1 MEKSQIFL
9 KFFDLIFLIFFG
21 AGSNST
27 HVAGLDPANPARSLV
42 QTNDL
47 AGEPKAL
54 VNMNN
59 AKVIKLPSHSNK
71 THLQRKKG
79 NERTWCWR
87 RRSRWWCRVSSAGFL
102 FLWPSLCPLSCYWF
116 LVLLPLVLEGGVVER
131 WCCFNS
137 LLVGRSHAGLFLLG
151 LVLGSGE
158 GKVDGDAVLVYWLL
172 VSSSFSLLF

>member
-1 MEKSQIFL
+1 
-9 KFFDLIFLIFFG
+9 
-21 AGSNST
+21 
-27 HVAGLDPANPARSLV
+27 VAGLDPANPARSLV

-87 RRSRWWCRVSSAGFL
+87 RRSRW
-102 FLWPSLCPLSCYWF
+102 
-116 LVLLPLVLEGGVVER
+116 
-131 WCCFNS
+131 
-137 LLVGRSHAGLFLLG
+137 
-151 LVLGSGE
+151 
-158 GKVDGDAVLVYWLL
+158 
-172 VSSSFSLLF
+172 